1 MYSCIYQMKKDKYI
15 SENPNSTSNNYE
27 LFDISYKEKQ
37 LKNNISL

>member
-15 SENPNSTSNNYE
+15 SENRNSLSNNYE
-27 LFDISYKEKQ
+27 FFDNSYKESQ